1 MRVLKTLEIGNE
13 ATYASLGIFMMG
25 IVDTEEG
32 CAGFIAEGVAG
43 SGDVRDTG
51 DVCSATVEPA
61 EVAEAPEDQACLIYF
76 TV

>member
-1 MRVLKTLEIGNE
+1 
-13 ATYASLGIFMMG
+13 MMG